1 MKIAIVSDLHLGY
14 ERFYEDA
21 YLQAKEALEKA
32 SSMADMLIIPGDLFD
47 NRSPKPEVLAQ
58 GLNIF
63 RSVASS
69 KEWEAKV
76 TSYDG
81 PREIYTNLPIL
92 AISGTHERRSEEAE
106 DAVDL
111 LGLAGLL
118 VNISEARAIV
128 EKNGEKV
135 AVYGIGGISEERF
148 RDVLKKKDPKPIDSM
163 FNVFVFHQSVY
174 DLMPFDKNF
183 IYLDELPKGF
193 DLYIDG
199 HIHSKVEKT
208 VHSKPF
214 LIPGSTVLTQLKE
227 EETESKGFFLFDTA
241 SKEYKFIEI
250 NSRKFYVVKVD
261 VTGKNPSLVLKEAEE
276 KINAFIGKDDK
287 PIIRLMLVGEAG
299 NGFKESDFELFAL
312 AKRFEGKAIVEVSKN
327 ITDKEAESEI
337 EALRNKAIE
346 NISIKDFGTS
356 MFLKELESNG
366 YKLDVSPTD
375 LFEALSSEK
384 NKEKAI
390 SKALSL
396 LFKNAS

>member
-1 MKIAIVSDLHLGY
+1 MKIAIVSDFHLGY

-47 NRSPKPEVLAQ
+47 SRSPKPEVLAQ

-63 RSVASS
+63 RSVAAG
-69 KEWEAKV
+69 KKWEAKV

-128 EKNGEKV
+128 EKDGEKV

-148 RDVLKKKDPKPIDSM
+148 RDVLKKKDPKPLDSM

-183 IYLDELPKGF
+183 ISLDELPKGF

-199 HIHSKVEKT
+199 HMHSKVEKT

-214 LIPGSTVLTQLKE
+214 LIPGAQYLPSLKRKKQKVKV
-227 EETESKGFFLFDTA
+227 SFYLIQRA
-241 SKEYKFIEI
+241 MSI
-250 NSRKFYVVKVD
+250 NS
-261 VTGKNPSLVLKEAEE
+261 
-276 KINAFIGKDDK
+276 
-287 PIIRLMLVGEAG
+287 
-299 NGFKESDFELFAL
+299 
-312 AKRFEGKAIVEVSKN
+312 
-327 ITDKEAESEI
+327 
-337 EALRNKAIE
+337 
-346 NISIKDFGTS
+346 
-356 MFLKELESNG
+356 
-366 YKLDVSPTD
+366 
-375 LFEALSSEK
+375 
-384 NKEKAI
+384 
-390 SKALSL
+390 
-396 LFKNAS
+396 